1 MIALLATM
9 ASVDFLKQ
17 YDPDHSMTMLE
28 KDETA
33 LWDDPFNLDFEED
46 LLKEL
51 NTLPGLY
58 DSSDVSLG
66 LDLMED
72 PLLMNSSTTATEDS
86 QPIDVGQPVK
96 EAPKPMRI
104 KKEELSPPHPFIKI
118 EPPTTP
124 ENKVSK
130 TESPKTSPGRLFN
143 KKLPEDPSK
152 QVNVEGVKSDLTDK
166 LDVYQH
172 EPSVSKPVTTLMVKK
187 IPKIIKVP
195 VGNKLYRTPNG
206 NAVFVTRDGHVTLT
220 NQSNLKENQ
229 IKFVNVDSA
238 KRAQSQERKTVSPP
252 TNKTSP
258 SLTKPSQHLRTLS
271 SNVRTTSP
279 NLSSNV
285 RTTSPNL
292 KTVPPKSSTS
302 PPTVLHRPSVSPV
315 KRQVVSPKVA
325 VKKEL
330 VDVDDTFQF
339 ESKKRK
345 VEHEIC
351 NKRVRSETVLN
362 ICKHSQERVC
372 KKSSDASPTNHYI
385 EPDKWKHD
393 GYNTDSMGYKSRK
406 SSNSSDSDHLDCRT
420 EVAEY
425 SSYAKFI
432 SLKEPDRRRAGR
444 QSVPVPS
451 HLKTETEIKTWKRQQ
466 RMIKNRESAC
476 LSRKRKKEY
485 LQSVETKLA
494 ISSEQNIHL
503 LRDNDDLRKQNGSL
517 KNENTLLREA
527 LDRLNSVL
535 GNLAPNTDL
544 GKLEEVETTT
554 RRAKTDEKGTT
565 TTSARFKGTALMMFF
580 MFVFA
585 LSLGPLSLF
594 QSSAALPKYHNQNF
608 NSRSLLSTDHYSLR
622 KNTASYSDYIDPSID
637 TLNNYLKG
645 RHKTEGVEFNADPD
659 KQYIVSG
666 YNNYYVPATIQSDS
680 SRVSVILTDHK
691 DSTSLVEMVCDVV
704 EANNITR
711 TQH

>member
-1 MIALLATM
+1 M

-17 YDPDHSMTMLE
+17 FDPDHSMSMLE

-58 DSSDVSLG
+58 DHSDVTLG

-72 PLLMNSSTTATEDS
+72 PLLMNTPTTVSDDS
-86 QPIDVGQPVK
+86 KELDVGQPAE
-96 EAPKPMRI
+96 EAPKPMTI
-104 KKEELSPPHPFIKI
+104 KKEELSPPHPFIKL

-124 ENKVSK
+124 ENKVLCK
-130 TESPKTSPGRLFN
+130 NESPKTSPGRLFG
-143 KKLPEDPSK
+143 KKLPVSEETAQS
-152 QVNVEGVKSDLTDK
+152 EEVKIDLNTK
-166 LDVYQH
+166 LDIYQH
-172 EPSVSKPVTTLMVKK
+172 DACVTKSVTTLMVKK

-229 IKFVNVDSA
+229 IKFVNVDTT
-238 KRAQSQERKTVSPP
+238 KRTQSQEKKAPSPP
-252 TNKTSP
+252 VNKTSP
-258 SLTKPSQHLRTLS
+258 ALTKTSQHLRTIS
-271 SNVRTTSP
+271 SNVRTS
-279 NLSSNV
+279 
-285 RTTSPNL
+285 SPNL
-292 KTVPPKSSTS
+292 KSSPPKSI
-302 PPTVLHRPSVSPV
+302 PSVMNTSSASPV
-315 KRQVVSPKVA
+315 KRQIVTPKVL
-325 VKKEL
+325 VKQEI
-330 VDVDDTFQF
+330 VAGDDAFQF
-339 ESKKRK
+339 ENKKRK
-345 VEHEIC
+345 LEHEVSQ
-351 NKRVRSETVLN
+351 KRPRSETVLN

-372 KKSSDASPTNHYI
+372 KKNTDTPTSQNNHYI

-393 GYNTDSMGYKSRK
+393 NNGYNQDSVVFKVSQRKHSSSSESSQFDSMP
-406 SSNSSDSDHLDCRT
+406 
-420 EVAEY
+420 EIAEY

-444 QSVPVPS
+444 QSVPVPA
-451 HLKTETEIKTWKRQQ
+451 HLKTESEIKTWKRQQ

-494 ISSEQNIHL
+494 ISSEQNIQI

-535 GNLAPNTDL
+535 GNLTSTTDL
-544 GKLEEVETTT
+544 GKLEELDPANVPPHS
-554 RRAKTDEKGTT
+554 KTDEKGTC
-565 TTSARFKGTALMMFF
+565 TTSPRFKGTALMMFF

-585 LSLGPLSLF
+585 LSLGPFSLF
-594 QSSAALPKYHNQNF
+594 QSSAGLPKYHQQSF
-608 NSRSLLSTDHYSLR
+608 NSRTLLSTDQYSLR
-622 KNTASYSDYIDPSID
+622 KDTASYSNYVDPSID

-645 RHKTEGVEFNADPD
+645 RHKTVEVGFNAAPD

-666 YNNYYVPATIQSDS
+666 YNNFYVPATVESDS
-680 SRVSVILTDHK
+680 SRVSVILPLHR
-691 DSTSLVEMVCDVV
+691 DSSSLVEMVCDVV

-711 TQH
+711 TLQ